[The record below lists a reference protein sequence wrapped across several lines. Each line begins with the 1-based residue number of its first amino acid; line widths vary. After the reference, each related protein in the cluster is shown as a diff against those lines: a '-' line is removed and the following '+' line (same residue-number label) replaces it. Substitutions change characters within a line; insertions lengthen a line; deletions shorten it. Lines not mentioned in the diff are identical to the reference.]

1 MTDLLEYQGKELLR
15 EAGLPVP
22 AGEVA
27 RSPKRARAA
36 AKRLG
41 LPVAVKAQVR
51 IGKRGKA
58 GGIRLCATLDEVE
71 AAAAVIL
78 AMEIAGH
85 AVEAVLVEAG
95 VSIERELYAAVVLS
109 RHHRCPLL
117 LLAPQGGMDVE
128 EIAAAGGTFLR
139 TPIDPLLG
147 LCDYQVR
154 DAVMAADL
162 GGDGP
167 EAAKRRARGLAG
179 ALRGLWC
186 AYHDADALLIEVN
199 PLVVTSDDQVLC
211 LDAKVTLDD
220 NAVDRQAAVRAALAG
235 GDDREGAAREAGL
248 SFVTLDGEVG
258 VIGNGAGLVMSTL
271 DAIAAA
277 GGRAANFCD
286 MGGGARAEAIATA
299 LDLVLRAEQVRALVV
314 SVFGGITRCDEV
326 ARALVE
332 VFSGTQ
338 LEVPVFVRLDGNAA
352 SEAHEILAAAGL
364 PGVIVT
370 ETAGEAVR
378 LAVAAAAAGS
388 GAAWRQAAAPN
399 EAGES
404 R

>member
-1 MTDLLEYQGKELLR
+1 
-15 EAGLPVP
+15 
-22 AGEVA
+22 
-27 RSPKRARAA
+27 
-36 AKRLG
+36 
-41 LPVAVKAQVR
+41 
-51 IGKRGKA
+51 
-58 GGIRLCATLDEVE
+58 
-71 AAAAVIL
+71 
-78 AMEIAGH
+78 
-85 AVEAVLVEAG
+85 
-95 VSIERELYAAVVLS
+95 
-109 RHHRCPLL
+109 
-117 LLAPQGGMDVE
+117 MDVE